1 MGDFSNIWLPLADRF
16 YRVAFYLLESESDAE
31 DAVQELYLKLWSARS
46 TLEGIQNPAA
56 YGISLLK
63 NICIDRIRKRTV
75 RKAEPLE
82 KVPQLEGDR
91 PENRTDMKDTL
102 RYLLEEMEKLP
113 DKQRT
118 VLRMRAIDG
127 LEYDDISRRTGLSKV
142 HIRVLVTTAR
152 KTLKSKIRI

>member
-31 DAVQELYLKLWSARS
+31 DAVQELYLKLWYARS

-63 NICIDRIRKRTV
+63 NICIDRIRKRMV

-127 LEYDDISRRTGLSKV
+127 LEYEDISRRTGLSKV

>member
-1 MGDFSNIWLPLADRF
+1 MSNFNNIWIPLSDRF
-16 YRVAFYLLESESDAE
+16 YRVAFYLLESEPDAE

-56 YGISLLK
+56 YGISMLK

-75 RKAEPLE
+75 RKVEPLE
-82 KVPQLEGDR
+82 KAPSLEGDQSESR
-91 PENRTDMKDTL
+91 ADMKDTL

-118 VLRMRAIDG
+118 VLKMRSIDG
-127 LEYDDISRRTGLSKV
+127 LEYEDISGRTGLSKV
-142 HIRVLVTTAR
+142 HVRVLVTMAR
-152 KTLKSKIRI
+152 KTLKSKIRL

>member
-63 NICIDRIRKRTV
+63 NICIDRIRKRMV

-82 KVPQLEGDR
+82 KVPKLEGDR